1 MHPCRRLRR
10 RLRSRGRR
18 HGRERGGGD
27 RRAGRGGG
35 GARRCRRGDRRGRSG
50 AHLQGGALGCR
61 RLRGQEPGGNDA
73 LGGQAGRSLGG
84 AGQCRGG
91 ASARSPVARHDER
104 GAGRGLMGPAPR
116 APGVSGF
123 TAPHCGSIRA
133 TDAGREVELYGWV
146 ARRRDMGGLI
156 FIDLRD
162 RWGKVQVVFNPAS
175 APDAHSAASDL
186 RSEYVVRVKGL
197 IGRRPAGSENPKL
210 ATGEVEV
217 AASELEVISIAKT
230 PPFLVEEDG
239 ALADEATRLKYRYL
253 DLRRPRMQ
261 RILELRHRVNKIIH
275 AYMDELE
282 FVEVETPLLI
292 KTTPEGARDFVVP
305 SRLYPG
311 KFYALPQSPQT
322 LKQILMV
329 GGLGR
334 YYQIARC
341 LRDED
346 LRADRALEFPFPRI
360 DMQESLLKY
369 GTDKPD
375 LRYDLEIS
383 DLSEILKNTKAN
395 VLKSV
400 LADGGVARGFA
411 VPNGADI
418 HRKELDELTTVAK
431 GAGGKGLAWL
441 PGALDKFLTDE
452 ERSQIRERTGAGE
465 GDLVLMVAD
474 KKRRAE
480 TVIGLLRQEV
490 ARRRGLVRHGEW
502 KFLWVYPMY
511 LFKEND
517 DGSLTYGHH
526 PFTRPFEEDLEFV
539 DERPYDVRAHAYDP
553 VCNGYELASGS
564 LRIYKP
570 ELQKRVFKLLGLDE
584 ATIEERFGFLLEAFE
599 YGVPPH
605 GGIAPGI
612 DRIIML
618 LAGTDNIRDVIA
630 FPKTQSMQDLMLDAP
645 SPIDP
650 AQLEELHIQVVPPKK
665 SDR

>member
-1 MHPCRRLRR
+1 
-10 RLRSRGRR
+10 
-18 HGRERGGGD
+18 
-27 RRAGRGGG
+27 
-35 GARRCRRGDRRGRSG
+35 
-50 AHLQGGALGCR
+50 
-61 RLRGQEPGGNDA
+61 
-73 LGGQAGRSLGG
+73 
-84 AGQCRGG
+84 
-91 ASARSPVARHDER
+91 
-104 GAGRGLMGPAPR
+104 
-116 APGVSGF
+116 VSGF

-133 TDAGREVELYGWV
+133 TDAGKEVELYGWV

-186 RSEYVVRVKGL
+186 RSEYVVRVKGVV
-197 IGRRPAGSENPKL
+197 GRRPAGSENPKL

-230 PPFLVEEDG
+230 PPFQVEEDG

-329 GGLGR
+329 AGMGR

-346 LRADRALEFPFPRI
+346 LRADRALEFTQLDLEMSFCTEEDVFTLIEGLFARIWREILGVELEVPFPRI

-375 LRYDLEIS
+375 LRYDLVIS
-383 DLSEILKNTKAN
+383 DLSEILKDTKAN

-400 LADGGVARGFA
+400 LADGGVVRGFA

>member
-1 MHPCRRLRR
+1 M
-10 RLRSRGRR
+10 
-18 HGRERGGGD
+18 
-27 RRAGRGGG
+27 
-35 GARRCRRGDRRGRSG
+35 
-50 AHLQGGALGCR
+50 
-61 RLRGQEPGGNDA
+61 
-73 LGGQAGRSLGG
+73 
-84 AGQCRGG
+84 
-91 ASARSPVARHDER
+91 
-104 GAGRGLMGPAPR
+104 
-116 APGVSGF
+116 
-123 TAPHCGSIRA
+123 T
-133 TDAGREVELYGWV
+133 
-146 ARRRDMGGLI
+146 
-156 FIDLRD
+156 
-162 RWGKVQVVFNPAS
+162 
-175 APDAHSAASDL
+175 
-186 RSEYVVRVKGL
+186 
-197 IGRRPAGSENPKL
+197 
-210 ATGEVEV
+210 
-217 AASELEVISIAKT
+217 ASELEVISIAKT

-282 FVEVETPLLI
+282 FVEVETPMLI

-329 GGLGR
+329 SGLGR

-346 LRADRALEFPFPRI
+346 LRADRALEFTQLDLEMSFCTEEDVFTLIEGLFARIWREVLGVELEVPFPRI

-383 DLSEILKNTKAN
+383 DLSEILKDTKAN

-400 LADGGVARGFA
+400 LADGGVVRGFA
-411 VPNGADI
+411 VPKGADI

-452 ERSQIRERTGAGE
+452 ERGQIRERTGAGE

-650 AQLEELHIQVVPPKK
+650 GQLEELHIQVVPPKK